1 MKTLRHPYSILTPEK
16 PELKSRYPPKNK
28 GFEELDLT
36 RGESK
41 LWAKSHWAVPLCYPS
56 PQPIT
61 QRRRMHLEAY
71 VGGVSCPIRTSCSKR
86 ERSRW
91 QNIVEQR
98 KDLCSGCAYSPATTL
113 SLYVMTGPVQT
124 LPSTTSA
131 SSSSASLHI
140 CHIRAKMLNMLA
152 KVFPVQRAA
161 LWLTFLLKS

>member
-1 MKTLRHPYSILTPEK
+1 MSQI
-16 PELKSRYPPKNK
+16 
-28 GFEELDLT
+28 
-36 RGESK
+36 
-41 LWAKSHWAVPLCYPS
+41 PLGSTHMP

-71 VGGVSCPIRTSCSKR
+71 VGGVSCHIRTSCSKR

-98 KDLCSGCAYSPATTL
+98 KDLYSGCAYSPATTL

-131 SSSSASLHI
+131 SSSASSSRI
-140 CHIRAKMLNMLA
+140 CHTTANMSIKA
-152 KVFPVQRAA
+152 FPVQRAA
-161 LWLTFLLKS
+161 EIRHKLKRSVPGTQLHVGGSLAG

>member
-1 MKTLRHPYSILTPEK
+1 MTI
-16 PELKSRYPPKNK
+16 
-28 GFEELDLT
+28 
-36 RGESK
+36 GESNCEQN
-41 LWAKSHWAVPLCYPS
+41 PIEQYPYVIC
-56 PQPIT
+56 PQPIS

-113 SLYVMTGPVQT
+113 SLYVMTGLVQT

-131 SSSSASLHI
+131 SSSASSSHI
-140 CHIRAKMLNMLA
+140 CHTTANML
-152 KVFPVQRAA
+152 VEVVPVQRAA
-161 LWLTFLLKS
+161 EIPHKLKRSVPATKCHESGSCSIFDLNPKKSSLKPPLHM

>member
-1 MKTLRHPYSILTPEK
+1 MSQI
-16 PELKSRYPPKNK
+16 
-28 GFEELDLT
+28 
-36 RGESK
+36 
-41 LWAKSHWAVPLCYPS
+41 PLGSTHMS

-131 SSSSASLHI
+131 SSSASLQI
-140 CHIRAKMLNMLA
+140 CHITAKMLNMLA

-161 LWLTFLLKS
+161 EIPHELKRSVPATKLNVGGWLWLTF

>member
-1 MKTLRHPYSILTPEK
+1 MSQI
-16 PELKSRYPPKNK
+16 
-28 GFEELDLT
+28 
-36 RGESK
+36 
-41 LWAKSHWAVPLCYPS
+41 PLGSTHEP

-71 VGGVSCPIRTSCSKR
+71 VGGVSCHIRTSCSKR

-131 SSSSASLHI
+131 SSSAAASSASLHI
-140 CHIRAKMLNMLA
+140 CHITAKMLNMLA

-161 LWLTFLLKS
+161 EIPHELKRSVPAMTHGWLWLTFLLKS